1 MTGLAPPRPLALGL
15 VLLALSAGAALA
27 KEPDDPNIELY
38 RAYYRY
44 NVADYCGLVSDAVY
58 GGYRQQIDHL
68 IDRDALDEPWVR
80 WLRIR
85 GAIDAEIEFLNRGM
99 GGYKPWCRS
108 EGASAARS
116 FLDYAG
122 RHRAADARR

>member
-1 MTGLAPPRPLALGL
+1 
-15 VLLALSAGAALA
+15 
-27 KEPDDPNIELY
+27 
-38 RAYYRY
+38 
-44 NVADYCGLVSDAVY
+44 
-58 GGYRQQIDHL
+58 
-68 IDRDALDEPWVR
+68 VR

>member
-1 MTGLAPPRPLALGL
+1 MTGPSASLRLALG
-15 VLLALSAGAALA
+15 VGLLALAAGAAAA

-44 NVADYCGLVSDAVY
+44 NVADYCGLISDAVY
-58 GGYRQQIDHL
+58 LGYRQQVGHL
-68 IDRDALDEPWVR
+68 IDRDALAEPWVR

-85 GAIDAEIEFLNRGM
+85 GAIDAELEFLNRGM

-108 EGASAARS
+108 EGAAAARS
-116 FLDYAG
+116 FIDYAG
-122 RHRAADARR
+122 RNRPADGRR

>member
-1 MTGLAPPRPLALGL
+1 VTGPAPPRPLVLGL
-15 VLLALSAGAALA
+15 VLLALSAGAAAA

-58 GGYRQQIDHL
+58 DGYRQQIDHL

-116 FLDYAG
+116 FLEYAG